1 MELIRV
7 GAFDL
12 YPAERMLCTGGRP
25 VELGARAFD
34 LLLVLVENPG
44 KLVTKATL
52 LDRVWPKLVVDE
64 NNLPAQIA
72 SLRRVLGAGAI
83 RTIPRFGYRLDLA
96 VTTANAES
104 PGAQATADDASR
116 LAVPR
121 ISWPARLG
129 PLIGRDEDL
138 LAVETALEQA
148 PLVVIAGGAG
158 VGKTRLAQEVLSRAG
173 ERPGRAA
180 AWISLEPLDSFERVS
195 SAIAV
200 ALGLSLPDGQDG
212 FESLALSLEQQ
223 SVLLVFDGAEQ
234 FADALAA
241 PLAAIVARCHGLRV
255 LVTSQVPFG
264 IPGETVIRLSGLLV
278 PRADAGAPDEAGVA
292 SVQLFALRAAEADR
306 RFQLGDANMALVAEI
321 CRRLDG
327 NPLAL
332 ELAAARVPGLGLP
345 ALLARLDDR
354 FRLLKQG
361 SHATEP
367 RHGVLQAALDWSYG
381 LLSPPEQRVFDRL
394 GVFAGGFSL
403 ETAARSVADAT
414 LDVSDAIDVI
424 GRLVDR
430 SLVTTLPT
438 EPPRHRLLETPRI
451 YALGRL
457 ASRGELETARARM
470 AATLLQLLDAAYEEY
485 WSVDEDVWLNQYVPE
500 LHNVRAALDW
510 AMRHDRALGVA
521 LFGSAWPLF
530 VETDLHGEGRA
541 QYAQAV
547 ALLTDT
553 LPRARVGRFWEA
565 IAAYDST
572 RQCDRA
578 RYAAELAAD
587 MHATTGDARSRYHS
601 LMQLALNCQDD
612 DARARAA
619 IEAARRLEDP
629 AWPARLLAHGAMTQ
643 VTLLMGAGRYEDARS
658 TCRRAVSV
666 ALTTSERQALA
677 ATVSVV
683 ELDIACGAIEAA
695 LQLARPLAL
704 SLRHSGRRETRF
716 ELLVMLFSALLASG
730 EIDEARAVGAE
741 LYELAMVLDPIKLD
755 LALDAMALLACLDG
769 RHEAAAN
776 IAVCADA
783 THELHGRSRRGPAG
797 EKMRAA
803 FESLLGERLGP
814 AWRAKAGR
822 ELAPLDAAAACLVAL
837 GLRA

>member
-1 MELIRV
+1 MDRIRV
-7 GAFDL
+7 GAFEL
-12 YPAERMLCTGGRP
+12 FPTERMLCAGGQP

-34 LLLVLVENPG
+34 LLLVLVENQG
-44 KLVTKATL
+44 RLVTKATL

-83 RTIPRFGYRLDLA
+83 RTVPRFGYRLDLA
-96 VTTANAES
+96 VTPGSADS
-104 PGAQATADDASR
+104 PGPVAAPAV
-116 LAVPR
+116 VPR
-121 ISWPARLG
+121 LTVPRVSWPARLG
-129 PLIGRDEDL
+129 PLIGRDDDL
-138 LAVETALEQA
+138 LEVEAAVEKAS
-148 PLVVIAGGAG
+148 LVVIVGGAG
-158 VGKTRLAQEVLSRAG
+158 VGKTRLAQEVLAREVA
-173 ERPGRAA
+173 RPGWAA
-180 AWISLEPLDSFERVS
+180 AWVTLESLASIEHVP
-195 SAIAV
+195 SAIAL

-212 FESLALSLEQQ
+212 FASLIQ
-223 SVLLVFDGAEQ
+223 SVDQQQLLLILDGAEHL
-234 FADALAA
+234 AGALAA
-241 PLAAIVARCHGLRV
+241 PLETLAARCSSLR
-255 LVTSQVPFG
+255 LLATSQAPLG
-264 IPGETVIRLSGLLV
+264 ITGETVIRLAGLPV
-278 PRADAGAPDEAGVA
+278 PDSAAAPADGAGAA

-306 RFQLGDANMALVAEI
+306 RFQLTAANSTLVGGI

-332 ELAAARVPGLGLP
+332 ELAAARVPGLGLA

-354 FRLLKQG
+354 FRLLKQ
-361 SHATEP
+361 AARTAEP

-394 GVFAGGFSL
+394 GAFAGSFSL

-414 LDVSDAIDVI
+414 LDVSGAIDVI

-438 EPPRHRLLETPRI
+438 EPPRHRLLETARI
-451 YALGRL
+451 YAVDRL
-457 ASRGELETARARM
+457 ASRQELEPARARV

-485 WSVDEDVWLNQYVPE
+485 WSADEAVWLNQYVPE
-500 LHNVRAALDW
+500 LDNVRAALDW
-510 AMRHDRALGVA
+510 AMRHDGALGVA

-530 VETDLHGEGRA
+530 VETDLHAEGRA

-578 RYAAELAAD
+578 RFAAELAAG
-587 MHATTGDARSRYHS
+587 MHAATGDARSRYHS
-601 LMQLALNCQDD
+601 LMQLALNWRDD
-612 DARARAA
+612 GARAA
-619 IEAARRLEDP
+619 AAFDTARALEEP
-629 AWPARLLAHGAMTQ
+629 SWPARLLAQGA
-643 VTLLMGAGRYEDARS
+643 VTEATLMMGEGRYEDARS
-658 TCRRAVSV
+658 AWRRALGV

-683 ELDIACGAIEAA
+683 ELDIACGELASA

-716 ELLVMLFSALLASG
+716 ELLVMLFSALLLAG
-730 EIDEARAVGAE
+730 EIDEARATGAE
-741 LYELAMVLDPIKLD
+741 LYELAVRLDPIKLD
-755 LALDAMALLACLDG
+755 IALDAMALLACVDG
-769 RHEAAAN
+769 RYDAAAR
-776 IAVCADA
+776 IAVCADLA
-783 THELHGRSRRGPAG
+783 HESHGRSRRGPAE
-797 EKMRAA
+797 EKMRSAA
-803 FESLLGERLGP
+803 ESALVELLGAG
-814 AWRAKAGR
+814 WRAQAHAAR
-822 ELAPLDAAAACLVAL
+822 EPLDAAAACLLAL